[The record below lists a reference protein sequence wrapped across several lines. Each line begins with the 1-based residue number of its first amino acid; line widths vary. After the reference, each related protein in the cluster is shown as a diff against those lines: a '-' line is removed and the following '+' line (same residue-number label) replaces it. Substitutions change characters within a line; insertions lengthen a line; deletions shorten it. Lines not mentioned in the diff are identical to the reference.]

1 MISQMNFF
9 LMTGLLIFG
18 IGALGLLIR
27 RNLIICFMSIE
38 LMLNGVN
45 LIFVTFSNYL
55 QSAVGVLYVLFIMAL
70 AAAEVAIGLAIILL
84 IYRLKGTVDM
94 DSLNTMKG

>member
-9 LMTGLLIFG
+9 LMTGLLIFA
-18 IGALGLLIR
+18 IGAMGLLIR

-45 LIFVTFSNYL
+45 LVFVTFSHYL
-55 QSAVGVLYVLFIMAL
+55 NSAVGMLYVLFIMAI

>member
-9 LMTGLLIFG
+9 LITGLLIFG
-18 IGALGLLIR
+18 IGATGLLIR

-45 LIFVTFSNYL
+45 LVFVTFSHYL
-55 QSAVGVLYVLFIMAL
+55 NSAVGMLYVLFIMAL

>member
-1 MISQMNFF
+1 
-9 LMTGLLIFG
+9 MTGLLIFA
-18 IGALGLLIR
+18 IGAMGLLIR

-45 LIFVTFSNYL
+45 LVFVTFSHYL
-55 QSAVGVLYVLFIMAL
+55 NSAVGMLYVLFIMAL

>member
-1 MISQMNFF
+1 
-9 LMTGLLIFG
+9 
-18 IGALGLLIR
+18 
-27 RNLIICFMSIE
+27 MSIE

-45 LIFVTFSNYL
+45 LVFVTFSHYL
-55 QSAVGVLYVLFIMAL
+55 NSAVGMLYVLFIMAL